1 MTHFAEKKGNLQTT
15 LSKLDSNPQF
25 IPGNTGSFFKMD
37 MSKIAP
43 QTTKH
48 AFVAKSARNFSAS
61 RNSAANMFQKTGQM
75 MLPISDS
82 G

>member
-43 QTTKH
+43 
-48 AFVAKSARNFSAS
+48 
-61 RNSAANMFQKTGQM
+61 
-75 MLPISDS
+75 
-82 G
+82 